1 MDEQLELEIIDV
13 QVEEIEKTEPQ
24 ELEVWLPKANKPI
37 SFLRCS
43 SCFLKAQCPLADEST
58 EVCSLESLENIETST
73 GDGLI
78 KIIQEILAIQAR
90 RVLRLAKW
98 EEIEGGLPE
107 PTVTKEMK
115 NMIELIEQF
124 KRIVSDENSLTIR
137 ASGKSASGVIE
148 KLFGG

>member
-1 MDEQLELEIIDV
+1 MDELDIIDV
-13 QVEEIEKTEPQ
+13 KTEEIQSAEAQ
-24 ELEVWLPKANKPI
+24 EMEVWLPGAKKPI

-43 SCFLKAQCPLADEST
+43 SCFLKAQCPLADDST
-58 EVCSLESLENIETST
+58 EVCSLEALDEIETSS
-73 GDGLI
+73 GEGLV

-115 NMIELIEQF
+115 NMIDLIEQF

-137 ASGKSASGVIE
+137 AKGSSANGVIQ